1 MTRSYPLRLLIIG
14 LPLLELLGLMVLTD
28 RIGLPL
34 TLLELLLSIALG
46 TFLIGRSG
54 RSIRDLMQRFQQP
67 QPNTLWSI
75 LRPLQGLLGGLL
87 LCLPGLISD
96 TIGLY
101 LAISA
106 SRQDGGS
113 HGPTGPAD
121 PGADPRSS
129 RVIEGEF
136 IQEDVE
142 KLN

>member
-1 MTRSYPLRLLIIG
+1 
-14 LPLLELLGLMVLTD
+14 MVLTD